1 MFNWSWQALPSI
13 NDTKLEVVQSVS
25 DAMEKMH
32 LLLSKDKRTLKLI
45 FQEIENT
52 EDPNELQ
59 VAFPNIKNY
68 FRYLLR
74 VKPPHENYTAVRTA
88 LEKLGTSVKFLSH
101 LQSASSLEDALY
113 SYKTDVLQTL
123 SDHLKK
129 SEEEDA
135 FRSNLDKKLFQRYFP
150 HLILSTELQKPIKER
165 ISPDRPSSKKRKS
178 IGKFYSGTPSRPRRA
193 RDTSNDVLRRKNVCI
208 AFQDR
213 KCHRGKGCRF
223 KHLYY

>member
-1 MFNWSWQALPSI
+1 MLNWSWQALPSI

-59 VAFPNIKNY
+59 VAFPNINNY

-88 LEKLGTSVKFLSH
+88 LEKLRTSVKFLSH
-101 LQSASSLEDALY
+101 LQSASSLE
-113 SYKTDVLQTL
+113 
-123 SDHLKK
+123 
-129 SEEEDA
+129 
-135 FRSNLDKKLFQRYFP
+135 
-150 HLILSTELQKPIKER
+150 ELQ
-165 ISPDRPSSKKRKS
+165 DGRPSDIIRPPKK
-178 IGKFYSGTPSRPRRA
+178 
-193 RDTSNDVLRRKNVCI
+193 V
-208 AFQDR
+208 
-213 KCHRGKGCRF
+213 
-223 KHLYY
+223 